1 MIKLL
6 SNTYTVYYVAKD
18 KLGGEHLIKEAF
30 PTHNKYTG
38 EEAYVWK
45 GDLLADIKNR
55 HEDYVEVII
64 KKCSIHVWNG
74 LDCEG
79 MHD

>member
-1 MIKLL
+1 M
-6 SNTYTVYYVAKD
+6 
-18 KLGGEHLIKEAF
+18 KEAF
-30 PTHNKYTG
+30 LTHNKYTN

-45 GDLLADIKNR
+45 GDLLADIKKR

-64 KKCSIHVWNG
+64 KKCSIRVWNG

-79 MHD
+79 LHD